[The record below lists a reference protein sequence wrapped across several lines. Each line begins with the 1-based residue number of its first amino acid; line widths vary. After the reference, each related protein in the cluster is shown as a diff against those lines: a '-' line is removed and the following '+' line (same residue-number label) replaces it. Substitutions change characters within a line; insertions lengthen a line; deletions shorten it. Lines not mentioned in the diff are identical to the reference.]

1 MRRGDPGRLG
11 SHPSS
16 IFTEVRSYTYLEV
29 RSADMQ
35 PEELVMAVPS
45 FWTGLLY
52 DDAALDD
59 ALELGRP
66 FDSPAAWRRAM
77 DAAWRDRASLP
88 SSTASGSTSCPLAWW
103 HARVPALRRKGQ
115 PARDRAPGPRCSRAS
130 PIGATSSPRVAP

>member
-1 MRRGDPGRLG
+1 MTLDDWEL
-11 SHPSS
+11 HLSS

-35 PEELVMAVPS
+35 PDDLVMAVPS

-77 DAAWRDRASLP
+77 DAAARSGLAAVVDGVRLDRLSARAVARARQALAGGAACAGSGAGDEALARLAHRRDLV
-88 SSTASGSTSCPLAWW
+88 SG
-103 HARVPALRRKGQ
+103 
-115 PARDRAPGPRCSRAS
+115 
-130 PIGATSSPRVAP
+130 VAP